1 MEDDD
6 HNQDAPEVN
15 PLQYIRRDDIEAE
28 LIITE
33 TREQIVKEFEDISQ
47 SSEERS
53 DIYPYLEVQEASPPS
68 SFESMPNNVSESD
81 YQASYKN
88 NTITLG

>member
-6 HNQDAPEVN
+6 HNQDTPEVN
-15 PLQYIRRDDIEAE
+15 PLQYIRRDDITAE
-28 LIITE
+28 MITE
-33 TREQIVKEFEDISQ
+33 TREQIVQEFEDISQ

-53 DIYPYLEVQEASPPS
+53 DIHPYLEVQEASPPS

-81 YQASYKN
+81 YQTSYKN

>member
-6 HNQDAPEVN
+6 HNQDTPEVN
-15 PLQYIRRDDIEAE
+15 PLQYIRRDDIAAE
-28 LIITE
+28 FITE
-33 TREQIVKEFEDISQ
+33 TREQIVQEFEDISQ

-53 DIYPYLEVQEASPPS
+53 DIHPYLEVQEASPPS